1 MTVYVVQLSLK
12 SEAQETLI
20 IDHEFENRKTA
31 EDFYN
36 KLHNG
41 IVYQYGVKNILE
53 LLEYEGKEK
62 FFILHDEV

>member
-1 MTVYVVQLSLK
+1 MTIYVVQLSLK

-36 KLHNG
+36 KLHSG
-41 IVYQYGVKNILE
+41 IVYQYGVKNILK
-53 LLEYEGKEK
+53 LLEYKGKEK
-62 FFILHDEV
+62 SFILHDEV